1 MIRRPPRS
9 TLSSSSAAS
18 DVYKRP
24 YQHRGTLSC
33 GQARRWP
40 QSPTLGRRWREQ
52 RMDVGRA
59 ARRRP
64 QRHAAVPDRPGPA
77 SRHPRPDAD
86 RDPATTAPGRARPA
100 HLARPR
106 SDPATT
112 TRPAE
117 PAGRPG
123 PAAGTPR
130 THLTA
135 QPYPNEQ
142 GPGDTDPDVGCFCTP
157 TPTRT
162 MQRQRSRRPEQDH
175 SVSGGSRSDR
185 SQFYRDL
192 AFPFYGA
199 NRDGSTVSQGA
210 RDAFW
215 LMSMTVGI
223 KGAFDCVQ
231 AFSET
236 DLTEDLKK
244 IDVPT
249 LILHGDDDQIVPIGA
264 SALKSSKIVANA
276 TLKIYPGAPHGLTG
290 AHEQEFNKYLLAFV
304 TS

>member
-1 MIRRPPRS
+1 
-9 TLSSSSAAS
+9 
-18 DVYKRP
+18 
-24 YQHRGTLSC
+24 
-33 GQARRWP
+33 
-40 QSPTLGRRWREQ
+40 
-52 RMDVGRA
+52 MDVGRA

-142 GPGDTDPDVGCFCTP
+142 GPGDTDPDVGCLCTP

-185 SQFYRDL
+185 DAHCRSTS
-192 AFPFYGA
+192 YG
-199 NRDGSTVSQGA
+199 
-210 RDAFW
+210 
-215 LMSMTVGI
+215 L
-223 KGAFDCVQ
+223 
-231 AFSET
+231 
-236 DLTEDLKK
+236 L
-244 IDVPT
+244 
-249 LILHGDDDQIVPIGA
+249 LILDCHHEAGLGQLLLQSDLLLVEPVDLGVPRIWPA
-264 SALKSSKIVANA
+264 SSL
-276 TLKIYPGAPHGLTG
+276 
-290 AHEQEFNKYLLAFV
+290 
-304 TS
+304 

>member
-1 MIRRPPRS
+1 
-9 TLSSSSAAS
+9 
-18 DVYKRP
+18 
-24 YQHRGTLSC
+24 
-33 GQARRWP
+33 
-40 QSPTLGRRWREQ
+40 
-52 RMDVGRA
+52 MDVGRA

-175 SVSGGSRSDR
+175 SASCGSRSDR
-185 SQFYRDL
+185 RRV
-192 AFPFYGA
+192 GA
-199 NRDGSTVSQGA
+199 SGRSGGGDRHPSAVTLRLPAYEDGSVRCYLGSVLDVLAEMPDESVQ
-210 RDAFW
+210 
-215 LMSMTVGI
+215 
-223 KGAFDCVQ
+223 CV
-231 AFSET
+231 
-236 DLTEDLKK
+236 
-244 IDVPT
+244 
-249 LILHGDDDQIVPIGA
+249 
-264 SALKSSKIVANA
+264 
-276 TLKIYPGAPHGLTG
+276 
-290 AHEQEFNKYLLAFV
+290 V
-304 TS
+304 TSPPYWGLRDYG

>member
-1 MIRRPPRS
+1 
-9 TLSSSSAAS
+9 
-18 DVYKRP
+18 
-24 YQHRGTLSC
+24 
-33 GQARRWP
+33 
-40 QSPTLGRRWREQ
+40 
-52 RMDVGRA
+52 MDVGRA

-106 SDPATT
+106 SYPATT

-175 SVSGGSRSDR
+175 SVSGGSRSDGLLVLGCRRR
-185 SQFYRDL
+185 SAKCRGHVYTHMVLTDVRWC
-192 AFPFYGA
+192 G
-199 NRDGSTVSQGA
+199 DGRGPAAEYTTA
-210 RDAFW
+210 H
-215 LMSMTVGI
+215 L
-223 KGAFDCVQ
+223 
-231 AFSET
+231 
-236 DLTEDLKK
+236 
-244 IDVPT
+244 
-249 LILHGDDDQIVPIGA
+249 
-264 SALKSSKIVANA
+264 
-276 TLKIYPGAPHGLTG
+276 PGAVRGGPG
-290 AHEQEFNKYLLAFV
+290 AVAVRRRRRRRRASPTATARAPPRSPWLGSCPGATASCRWQEAPGRRMWR
-304 TS
+304 TAPPPSTWS

>member
-1 MIRRPPRS
+1 MFDRAQVGEEPLDRINRDKVIVEHRPGLDPRAWHEHALLPALHTFRLRDGQRKVIAS
-9 TLSSSSAAS
+9 TRHPAEQTALLMHLVDTYQGTS
-18 DVYKRP
+18 DNLR
-24 YQHRGTLSC
+24 
-33 GQARRWP
+33 
-40 QSPTLGRRWREQ
+40 RRWREQ

-175 SVSGGSRSDR
+175 SVSGGSRSD
-185 SQFYRDL
+185 
-192 AFPFYGA
+192 
-199 NRDGSTVSQGA
+199 
-210 RDAFW
+210 
-215 LMSMTVGI
+215 
-223 KGAFDCVQ
+223 
-231 AFSET
+231 
-236 DLTEDLKK
+236 
-244 IDVPT
+244 
-249 LILHGDDDQIVPIGA
+249 H
-264 SALKSSKIVANA
+264 
-276 TLKIYPGAPHGLTG
+276 
-290 AHEQEFNKYLLAFV
+290 
-304 TS
+304 